1 MIDGR
6 LELPL
11 TCMHNESRIED
22 KMRACASECS
32 GLTWPSWLAYCDDV
46 DERANIIAMMPHVY
60 CGFVGMWTHKQ
71 NASLLL
77 LISLELLRSD
87 VFHRN

>member
-11 TCMHNESRIED
+11 TYIHNGSRIED
-22 KMRACASECS
+22 KLRACASECS

-46 DERANIIAMMPHVY
+46 DERANIIFAMMPCALWI
-60 CGFVGMWTHKQ
+60 CGNVDAQTKCFFVTPDKFGVVAQ
-71 NASLLL
+71 
-77 LISLELLRSD
+77 
-87 VFHRN
+87 